1 MSTTGCDFSNLSHGF
16 RVFPIHCILCDGRSF
31 NFFIFDSSATPPF
44 YRCQLNS
51 SPPGIYALT
60 VAELSVQDNGFITS
74 VRSVCET
81 AFYFFLLGYT
91 TGLKAQHEQLRLRV
105 QASGNTQESTDTWQ
119 RAIRLADNAMKCGI
133 TATAHATAGNYDKA
147 DETAKESLNL
157 LKERLVICRVL
168 RTMG

>member
-1 MSTTGCDFSNLSHGF
+1 MRWKIVQFLYFRLKCHPSLLPLSTQLFPSGNLCPHSRRTICPGQWVHHECALSL
-16 RVFPIHCILCDGRSF
+16 R
-31 NFFIFDSSATPPF
+31 DS
-44 YRCQLNS
+44 L
-51 SPPGIYALT
+51 LL
-60 VAELSVQDNGFITS
+60 LS
-74 VRSVCET
+74 
-81 AFYFFLLGYT
+81 LGYT

-157 LKERLVICRVL
+157 LKERLVVCRVL